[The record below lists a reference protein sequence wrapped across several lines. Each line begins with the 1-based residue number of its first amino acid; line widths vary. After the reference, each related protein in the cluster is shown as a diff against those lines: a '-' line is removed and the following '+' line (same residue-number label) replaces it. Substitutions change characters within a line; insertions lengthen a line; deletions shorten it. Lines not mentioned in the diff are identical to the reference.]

1 MKAVLLFAAGHLLLL
16 PLGAWLAFHP
26 SLRRQSLGVR
36 LSGALTA
43 GAVGLT
49 VEAMAL
55 TALGIRWTPA
65 LLCAPLLALS
75 AALAWRWA
83 GPDVGPDGPAR
94 AALRGPAV
102 ALASAASLLALAHL
116 GASLLTER
124 ATSVDYVYFW
134 GVKAAR
140 FAAARSIDPVLLGW
154 EYFFHAVPSYP
165 PLVPVVEALPAML
178 AGGMAWKTGPL
189 AALFWFLG
197 ALPVVWAALRRRLPE
212 DGAAAVAGFWTVA
225 LALSLVWSFSGGNGE
240 APLLFFLTVAGATL
254 LCERPE
260 RAQADTSRALV
271 AVALAG
277 AALAKVEG
285 LVGALLLVA
294 GVALRDRLAGR
305 PQALARGAALALA
318 PAAAVLLWFGF
329 QRAVGL
335 PVGYAGHG
343 FFFDLHFENVGKIL
357 ATALQNLWGGTA
369 GLSWIVPAAVLLLAR
384 SRRDALP
391 AFALVAGTF
400 AFLLF
405 DYLHDP
411 DPSQRIGWTFPR
423 VTQSG
428 LSLWILAAGV
438 VGFRARVGGD
448 S

>member
-1 MKAVLLFAAGHLLLL
+1 MRAVLFFAGGHLLLL

-26 SLRRQSLGVR
+26 SLRRESLGVR
-36 LSGALTA
+36 VSAALAA

-49 VEAMAL
+49 AEAMAL
-55 TALGIRWTPA
+55 TALGIRWTPV
-65 LLCAPLLALS
+65 LLCAPLVVLS
-75 AALAWRWA
+75 TGLAWRWS
-83 GPDVGPDGPAR
+83 GPGAASDGPQAHPTPR
-94 AALRGPAV
+94 GAAF

-116 GASLLTER
+116 GASLVTER

-189 AALFWFLG
+189 AALVWFLG
-197 ALPVVWAALRRRLPE
+197 SLPVVWATLRRRLPG
-212 DGAAAVAGFWTVA
+212 DGAAAVAGFWTSA

-240 APLLFFLTVAGATL
+240 APILFFLTVAGAAL
-254 LCERPE
+254 LCERPSAPGE
-260 RAQADTSRALV
+260 ASRALA

-277 AALAKVEG
+277 AALTKVEG
-285 LVGALLLVA
+285 LVGALFLVA

-305 PQALARGAALALA
+305 PRAFTRGVALAAAPVAG
-318 PAAAVLLWFGF
+318 VLLWFGF

-357 ATALQNLWGGTA
+357 TAALENLSAGTV
-369 GLSWIVPAAVLLLAR
+369 GLSWIFPAAMLLLAR

-391 AFALVAGTF
+391 ALALVAGTF
-400 AFLLF
+400 AFLFF
-405 DYLHDP
+405 DYLHDAG
-411 DPSQRIGWTFPR
+411 DPSLRIGWTLPR
-423 VTQSG
+423 VSQPA
-428 LSLWILAAGV
+428 LSLWILAAGM
-438 VGFRARVGGD
+438 VGFEQRR
-448 S
+448 